1 MATRTQTQAIPVS
14 KQQAPQQQAPRP
26 QAPAPVER
34 TSSGERGLN
43 KCLFIGRLG
52 ADPEMKYTAAGI
64 AVTTASL
71 AVKSFPTAT
80 APDWIKLR
88 FWRGAAETVN
98 QYARKGSKLHV
109 EGKLRV
115 GRFTDKEGVTRTT
128 FVIDVD
134 EFMFLGDPAHR
145 AVGNEALEDEADL
158 EGLDDIV

>member
-1 MATRTQTQAIPVS
+1 MANRTQTQAAPVS
-14 KQQAPQQQAPRP
+14 KQQTPRQP
-26 QAPAPVER
+26 VPAPVER
-34 TSSGERGLN
+34 TGSGERGLN

-52 ADPEMKYTAAGI
+52 ADPEMRFTPAGI

-80 APDWIKLR
+80 GPDWIKLR

-98 QYARKGSKLHV
+98 QYARKGSKLHI

-115 GRFTDKEGVTRTT
+115 GRFTDKEGVVRTT

-134 EFMFLGDPAHR
+134 EFMFLGDSTHR
-145 AVGNEALEDEADL
+145 ANGVAAEAGDLDEADL